1 MKHDGK
7 TVTPWPG
14 HAVRHGH
21 EFPERQRRI
30 GKTKAIRS
38 TVTTAVLAGGTAF
51 STALI
56 AAYLWASSTPLIY
69 EQSESM
75 RRMRVDRLVMTA
87 WSKFTP
93 SGEGSAHG
101 HNYLSYS
108 DRDAR
113 ARMAVWL
120 EVV

>member
-1 MKHDGK
+1 MVVPSLSFLYDLSPHMKHDGK

-69 EQSESM
+69 EQCESM
-75 RRMRVDRLVMTA
+75 RRCEPTA
-87 WSKFTP
+87 
-93 SGEGSAHG
+93 
-101 HNYLSYS
+101 L
-108 DRDAR
+108 
-113 ARMAVWL
+113 L
-120 EVV
+120 